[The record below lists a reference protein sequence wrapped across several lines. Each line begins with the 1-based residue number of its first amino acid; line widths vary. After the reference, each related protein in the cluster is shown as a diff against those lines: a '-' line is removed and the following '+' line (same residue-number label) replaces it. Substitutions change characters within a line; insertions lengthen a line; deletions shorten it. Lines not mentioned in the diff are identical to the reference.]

1 MPHTAEDRKKT
12 LTRLRRI
19 QGQCTALEA
28 ALESGAACGRI
39 LQQLAAVRG
48 GINGLMSEVLEIHL
62 REELDPTA
70 ASRSVDRVGAGVD
83 IDAVLSLVR
92 SYLK

>member
-1 MPHTAEDRKKT
+1 MPHSQEDRKKT

-19 QGQCTALEA
+19 QGQCAALEA
-28 ALESGAACGRI
+28 ALESGADCGAI

-48 GINGLMSEVLEIHL
+48 GVNGLMSEILEIHL
-62 REELDPTA
+62 REELGPP
-70 ASRSVDRVGAGVD
+70 GATGVD
-83 IDAVLSLVR
+83 LDALVGLVR

>member
-1 MPHTAEDRKKT
+1 MPKSHEDRKKT

-19 QGQCTALEA
+19 QGQCA
-28 ALESGAACGRI
+28 ALETALASGAECGAI

-48 GINGLMSEVLEIHL
+48 GVNGLMSEILEIHL
-62 REELDPTA
+62 REELGVPEA
-70 ASRSVDRVGAGVD
+70 KGVD
-83 IDAVLSLVR
+83 LDAVLGLVR

>member
-1 MPHTAEDRKKT
+1 MPHTLEDRKKT

-28 ALESGAACGRI
+28 ALESGAECGPI

-62 REELDPTA
+62 REELEPTS
-70 ASRSVDRVGAGVD
+70 ASLSEGQAGVD

>member
-1 MPHTAEDRKKT
+1 MPHTPEDRKKT
-12 LTRLRRI
+12 LARLRRI
-19 QGQCTALEA
+19 QGQCA
-28 ALESGAACGRI
+28 ALESALETGADCGPI

-62 REELDPTA
+62 REELGTA
-70 ASRSVDRVGAGVD
+70 SSEQPGHGVD
-83 IDAVLSLVR
+83 LDAVLGLVR